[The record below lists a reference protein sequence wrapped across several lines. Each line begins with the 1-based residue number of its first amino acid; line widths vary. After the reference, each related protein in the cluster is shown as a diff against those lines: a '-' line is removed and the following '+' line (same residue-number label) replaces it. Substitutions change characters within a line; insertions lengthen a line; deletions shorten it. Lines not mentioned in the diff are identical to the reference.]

1 MVERLVYLGSS
12 TQVFLRLAPGTE
24 LQALLQNDGDQGQL
38 AQLSQ
43 GTPVHAYL
51 ASDAMRVLAGGGEV
65 ADDDEPPLAS
75 ISADD
80 GEALE
85 STWRLGSR

>member
-1 MVERLVYLGSS
+1 
-12 TQVFLRLAPGTE
+12 
-24 LQALLQNDGDQGQL
+24 
-38 AQLSQ
+38 
-43 GTPVHAYL
+43 
-51 ASDAMRVLAGGGEV
+51 MRVLAGGGEV

-75 ISADD
+75 VSAAD